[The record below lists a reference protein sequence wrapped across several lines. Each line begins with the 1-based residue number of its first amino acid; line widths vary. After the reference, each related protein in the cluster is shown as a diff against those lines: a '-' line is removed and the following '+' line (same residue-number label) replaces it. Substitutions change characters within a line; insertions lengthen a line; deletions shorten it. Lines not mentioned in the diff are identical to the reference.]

1 MRRRIVLLV
10 AATTSIVLLAFTLP
24 LIILINDLAQ
34 SSAVERATTI
44 AQSLVPVVSNSGTDQ
59 IDLAI
64 TSLAKPEGTTVSVVL
79 PTQKVLGNPRA
90 IDQAIKDTVAGAGAS
105 TQDRADGGRT
115 VLIPVYVNSGVRVIA
130 VDISADALSE
140 GLVRA
145 SVVIAALALALFVA
159 SLLMADRIAR
169 TMTRPLNELA
179 RTAEALA
186 TGNLDARVEPA
197 GPDEVLNVGTAM
209 NALAQRIGELLV
221 AEREALAD
229 LSHRLRT
236 PLTALRL
243 DTEALAAS
251 SERDR
256 IESDLDL
263 MERSLDDVIRTAA
276 RPAQD
281 KLVARC
287 DVGKV
292 LLERVQF
299 WSVLAEDQGRQVHT
313 DISSKSMRIGL
324 DADDLAAC
332 VDAALGNIFAHT
344 DEGVG
349 FSVSAQPWINDTIH
363 IAIEDQGKG
372 LPSNANRLSQRGVS
386 GSGSTGLGMDIMR
399 RTAESTGGHF
409 EVAESPTG
417 GVRINL
423 SFAMVKN

>member
-79 PTQKVLGNPRA
+79 PTQQVLGNPRA
-90 IDQAIKDTVAGAGAS
+90 IDQSIKDTVAGAGAS
-105 TQDRADGGRT
+105 TQNRADGGRT

-130 VDISADALSE
+130 VDITADAMTE
-140 GLVRA
+140 GLLRA

-159 SLLMADRIAR
+159 SLLVADRIAR

-179 RTAEALA
+179 RTAESLA
-186 TGNLDARVEPA
+186 TGNLDARVDPS

-243 DTEALAAS
+243 DTEALGAS
-251 SERDR
+251 DERDR
-256 IESDLDL
+256 IENDLDL

-287 DVGKV
+287 DVGNV
-292 LLERVQF
+292 LTERVQF
-299 WSVLAEDQGRQVHT
+299 WSVLAEDQGRQVRT
-313 DISSKSMRIGL
+313 DIAPKAMRIGL

-349 FSVSAQPWINDTIH
+349 FSVSAQPWIDDKIH
-363 IAIEDQGKG
+363 IVIEDDGKG
-372 LPSNANRLSQRGVS
+372 LSANANRLSQRGVS

-409 EVAESPTG
+409 EVTDSPTG

-423 SFAMVKN
+423 SFATVKN

>member
-1 MRRRIVLLV
+1 MVSRAPFTR
-10 AATTSIVLLAFTLP
+10 TTS
-24 LIILINDLAQ
+24 
-34 SSAVERATTI
+34 
-44 AQSLVPVVSNSGTDQ
+44 
-59 IDLAI
+59 
-64 TSLAKPEGTTVSVVL
+64 
-79 PTQKVLGNPRA
+79 
-90 IDQAIKDTVAGAGAS
+90 
-105 TQDRADGGRT
+105 
-115 VLIPVYVNSGVRVIA
+115 
-130 VDISADALSE
+130 
-140 GLVRA
+140 
-145 SVVIAALALALFVA
+145 
-159 SLLMADRIAR
+159 
-169 TMTRPLNELA
+169 
-179 RTAEALA
+179 LA
-186 TGNLDARVEPA
+186 TGNLDARVDPS

-243 DTEALAAS
+243 DTEALGAS
-251 SERDR
+251 DERDR
-256 IESDLDL
+256 IENDLDL

-287 DVGKV
+287 DVGNV
-292 LLERVQF
+292 LTERVQF
-299 WSVLAEDQGRQVHT
+299 WSVLAEDQGRQVRT
-313 DISSKSMRIGL
+313 DIAPKAMRIGL

-349 FSVSAQPWINDTIH
+349 FSVSAQPWIDDKIH
-363 IAIEDQGKG
+363 IVIEDDGKG
-372 LPSNANRLSQRGVS
+372 LSANANRLSQRGVS

-409 EVAESPTG
+409 EVADSPNG

-423 SFAMVKN
+423 SFATVKN